1 MLKDLNLLPVYDS
14 AEYDLIRDLIVPLL
28 QNSKL
33 YLRGVGFF
41 TSGWLRLAVE
51 GVTGLIENSGA
62 ARIIISPI
70 LERSDWEA
78 FQLGEEAK
86 YNEMLKD
93 VLEKHVVDIA
103 ATLKKDTLN
112 ALAWMIADNV
122 LEFRFAVAREYT
134 MGSDYHDKVGVFI
147 DGEDNRVAIH
157 GSFNDTVKGSLNGE
171 AFSVFKSWE
180 EGQYP
185 FVEQHHKR
193 LTELWE
199 KGNRQFRIFTIPEAI
214 RQKIIRLRTSNHR
227 PYMKPVATEI
237 LPLSVTDSLQ
247 NPFNLYPYQEE
258 AIHNWI
264 SVNCQGVFEMAT
276 GTGKTLTSLSAALN
290 RFEEI
295 GRLALI
301 ILVPYLHLLEQWEK
315 DCIKVGFNPVLC
327 SSAHRDWHIKVENKI
342 QDFNIK
348 ALQHICIIAV
358 HATASTDRFA
368 KATKK
373 LKPEHTMIIGDEV
386 HGLGAPI
393 LKRAMIS
400 NAGMR
405 LGLSATPRRWFDEK
419 GTEAIFTY
427 FGPVC
432 FEFPLEKA
440 IGKYLTPYEYK
451 PELVNLN
458 VEEMELYEGLTA
470 RITLLI
476 KMIDDNKL
484 DIEEELKRLLLERS
498 RIIASA
504 EAKLDK
510 LLILLKDMIKHS
522 RENKNTLSHILIY
535 CAPGSHKKVLRAVAD
550 LGLKCHEFVHTV
562 TINDRQKI
570 LEQFAN
576 GDIQVIVAIKCLDEG
591 VDIPSTR
598 TAFFLASTSNPREF
612 VQRRGRILRL
622 AEGKNKAIVYDFI
635 VVPKQEHLHL
645 KREID
650 SGLLKR
656 EMPRFAEFASAAK
669 NEFEARSKLWDLL
682 NHYELLNLFDEK
694 PWDIYKNRK
703 IIRGYDV

>member
-1 MLKDLNLLPVYDS
+1 MLRDLNLLPVYDS
-14 AEYDLIRDLIVPLL
+14 AEYGLIQDLIVPLL

-51 GVTGLIENSGA
+51 GVTKLIENGGT
-62 ARIIISPI
+62 ARIVISPI

-78 FQLGEEAK
+78 FQRGEEAK
-86 YNEMLKD
+86 CNEMFKN
-93 VLEKHVVDIA
+93 VLEKQVADIA
-103 ATLKKDTLN
+103 TALKKDTLN

-147 DGEDNRVAIH
+147 DEEGNRVAIH

-185 FVEQHHKR
+185 FADQHHKR

-199 KGNRQFRIFTIPEAI
+199 RGNRQFRIFTIPEAI
-214 RQKIIRLRTSNHR
+214 RQKFMRLRTADHR
-227 PYMKPVATEI
+227 PYVKPVTTEI
-237 LPLSVTDSLQ
+237 LPLSVTNSLQ

-258 AIHNWI
+258 AIRSWI
-264 SVNCQGVFEMAT
+264 SANCQGVFEMAT

-290 RFEEI
+290 RFNEI

-301 ILVPYLHLLEQWEK
+301 ILVPYLHLLEQWERE
-315 DCIKVGFNPVLC
+315 CIKVGFNPILC
-327 SSAHRDWHIKVENKI
+327 SSAHRDWHIEVKTKV
-342 QDFNIK
+342 QDFNIQ
-348 ALQHICIIAV
+348 ALQHICILAV
-358 HATASTDRFA
+358 HATASADRFA
-368 KATKK
+368 KAIKN
-373 LKPEHTMIIGDEV
+373 LKPECTMIIGDEV
-386 HGLGAPI
+386 HGLGAPV
-393 LKRAMIS
+393 LKQAMIS
-400 NAGMR
+400 NADMR
-405 LGLSATPRRWFDEK
+405 LGLSATPKRWLDEE
-419 GTEAIFTY
+419 GTRAIFTY
-427 FGPVC
+427 FGTVC

-440 IGKYLTPYEYK
+440 IGKYLTPYEYI

-458 VEEMELYEGLTA
+458 VEEMELYEDLTA
-470 RITLLI
+470 KITQLVNMMQ
-476 KMIDDNKL
+476 KKKIDA
-484 DIEEELKRLLLERS
+484 EEELKRLLLERS
-498 RIIASA
+498 RIVASA
-504 EAKLDK
+504 EEKLAN
-510 LLILLKDMIKHS
+510 LLIILRDMIKQF
-522 RENKNTLSHILIY
+522 REREKSLSHILIY

-562 TINDRQKI
+562 CLNDRQKI

-591 VDIPSTR
+591 VDVPSTR

-635 VVPKQEHLHL
+635 VVPRPEYVPL

-656 EMPRFAEFASAAK
+656 EMPRFAEFSSAAT
-669 NEFEARSKLWDLL
+669 NEFEARSKLWHLL
-682 NHYELLNLFDEK
+682 NHYELLNLFDKK
-694 PWDIYKNRK
+694 PWDMYNNTKN
-703 IIRGYDV
+703 IRGYDV

>member
-14 AEYDLIRDLIVPLL
+14 AEYDLVHDLIVPLL

-33 YLRGVGFF
+33 YLRGVGYF

-51 GVTGLIENSGA
+51 GVTGLIDNGGT
-62 ARIIISPI
+62 ARFVISPI

-78 FQLGEEAK
+78 FRLGEEAK
-86 YNEMLKD
+86 SNEILKN
-93 VLEKHVVDIA
+93 VLEKQVVDIA
-103 ATLKKDTLN
+103 TTLKKDTLN
-112 ALAWMIADNV
+112 ALAWMIADNIM
-122 LEFRFAVAREYT
+122 EFRFAVAREYK

-147 DGEDNRVAIH
+147 DEEGNRVAIH

-185 FVEQHHKR
+185 FAERHYKR

-199 KGNRQFRIFTIPEAI
+199 RANRQFRIFTIPEAI
-214 RQKIIRLRTSNHR
+214 RQKFMRLRTTDQR
-227 PYMKPVATEI
+227 PYVKPMTANV
-237 LPLSVTDSLQ
+237 LPLTISEGLQ
-247 NPFNLYPYQEE
+247 NTFNLYSYQEE
-258 AIHNWI
+258 AIQSWI
-264 SVNCQGVFEMAT
+264 SANCRGVFEMAT

-290 RFEEI
+290 RFKEI

-301 ILVPYLHLLEQWEK
+301 ILVPYLHLLEQWER
-315 DCIKVGFNPVLC
+315 DCIKVGFNPILC
-327 SSAHRDWHIKVENKI
+327 SSAHKGWHIKVKSKI
-342 QDFNIK
+342 QDFNIN
-348 ALQHICIIAV
+348 ALQHICIMAV
-358 HATASTDRFA
+358 HATAATERFA
-368 KATKK
+368 KAIKK

-393 LKRAMIS
+393 LKQAMIS
-400 NAGMR
+400 NTDMR

-458 VEEMELYEGLTA
+458 AEEMELYEGLTA
-470 RITLLI
+470 RIALLM
-476 KMIDDNKL
+476 KRMEDNRL
-484 DIEEELKRLLLERS
+484 DVEEELKRLFLERS

-504 EAKLDK
+504 EEKLDN
-510 LLILLKDMIKHS
+510 LLILLKDMIKQS
-522 RENKNTLSHILIY
+522 REKEKTLSHILVY

-562 TINDRQKI
+562 SLSDRQKI

-591 VDIPSTR
+591 VDVPSAR
-598 TAFFLASTSNPREF
+598 AAFFLASTSNPREF

-622 AEGKNKAIVYDFI
+622 AEGKDKAIVYDFI
-635 VVPKQEHLHL
+635 VVPKPEYLPL

-650 SGLLKR
+650 AGLLKK

-669 NEFEARSKLWDLL
+669 NEFEARIPKATFDLKAL
-682 NHYELLNLFDEK
+682 
-694 PWDIYKNRK
+694 R
-703 IIRGYDV
+703 